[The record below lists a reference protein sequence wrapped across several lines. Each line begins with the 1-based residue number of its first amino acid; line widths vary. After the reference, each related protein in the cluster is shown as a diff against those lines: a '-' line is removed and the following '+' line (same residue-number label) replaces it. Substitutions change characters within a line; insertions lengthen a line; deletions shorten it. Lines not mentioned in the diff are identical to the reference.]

1 LALQLRA
8 SYVAASIVPIRP
20 SEITVEG
27 LSGTISDVNLKLNG
41 YSHPFADDVA
51 VQVVGPDG
59 TSVLLMSDV
68 GATLASITST
78 SHWTMMRRTPF
89 WTKGS

>member
-1 LALQLRA
+1 LALQLGA

-51 VQVVGPDG
+51 VQVVLFC
-59 TSVLLMSDV
+59 TLEMRLSVA
-68 GATLASITST
+68 GAFA
-78 SHWTMMRRTPF
+78 
-89 WTKGS
+89 